1 MRCDAGLTRVHAAT
15 HHPET
20 GERLL
25 PVFTMAAFVPANV
38 PICAGMI
45 LTAPTVPYPAPHL
58 NRKRLSQSTQV
69 FNTVLWQAVNQSL
82 NAGFNYSNRSGS
94 DSGVRDLAVG
104 YASAVA
110 VSCGVAVGLG
120 QMVKR
125 AVNLSP
131 GTRAIVQGTVPFIA
145 VASAGVA
152 NMLLMRRKEATDGVK
167 VYTKDGNRHATMQRA
182 PCVVASL

>member
-1 MRCDAGLTRVHAAT
+1 
-15 HHPET
+15 
-20 GERLL
+20 
-25 PVFTMAAFVPANV
+25 MAAFVPANV

-45 LTAPTVPYPAPHL
+45 LTAPT
-58 NRKRLSQSTQV
+58 V

-94 DSGVRDLAVG
+94 DSGVRDPLCSLIGHFEPFRQVRDLAVG

-120 QMVKR
+120 QLVKR

-131 GTRAIVQGTVPFIA
+131 GTRALVQGTVPFIA
-145 VASAGVA
+145 VATAGVT
-152 NMLLMRRKEATDGVK
+152 NMLLMRRKEAFDGVK
-167 VYTKDGNRHATMQRA
+167 VYTKDGRQLE
-182 PCVVASL
+182 PIFFPP